1 MNMDDDS
8 SEDDELEK
16 TTTSMLQMEYQ
27 AELMDDLNM
36 KMSNGLRKG
45 SSNASLPKHSSQ
57 GSLALETIEVQPQLS

>member
-27 AELMDDLNM
+27 AELMDDFNM
-36 KMSNGLRKG
+36 KMMSNGLRKG
-45 SSNASLPKHSSQ
+45 S
-57 GSLALETIEVQPQLS
+57 

>member
-1 MNMDDDS
+1 MDDDS

-27 AELMDDLNM
+27 AELMDDFNM
-36 KMSNGLRKG
+36 KMMSNGLRKG